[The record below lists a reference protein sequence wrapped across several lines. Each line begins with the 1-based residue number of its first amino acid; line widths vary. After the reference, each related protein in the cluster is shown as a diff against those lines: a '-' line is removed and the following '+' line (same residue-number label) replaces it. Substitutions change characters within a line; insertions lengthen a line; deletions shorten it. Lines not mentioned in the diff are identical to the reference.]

1 MIPSG
6 NISQQIDFQS
16 RMNASSREKLSPN
29 RGGTYVQQSNNLP
42 QTMGYS
48 SQFDNMFPATIEQRK
63 VDFLRPQI
71 SNPSKAIESAYDGYI
86 MDRSVFLAQ
95 DQNPLYATTSNNHQ
109 PMFQGQQQNQ
119 YQQYNQNQNQQ
130 YSQQHFQSQ
139 NGYPIKQFQQSMQ
152 NIPNVDIDRMGQS
165 TRNSY
170 TDSRKPVQTSFQSE
184 YFTTNFDEDRTKQA
198 NPFLIRNPTNTRR
211 DEMEKTRNND
221 TDQFRNTQGGL
232 LNNFVNFQTQNTR
245 KERCQINSNS
255 YVPMPR
261 TMAVPKENV

>member
-29 RGGTYVQQSNNLP
+29 RGESFPSRGGSYIQQSNQLP

-48 SQFDNMFPATIEQRK
+48 SQFDNMFPATIEQRNI
-63 VDFLRPQI
+63 DFLRPQI

-95 DQNPLYATTSNNHQ
+95 DQNPLYSTTANNYQPIFQQQPQYNISNQQYSNY
-109 PMFQGQQQNQ
+109 QQNQ
-119 YQQYNQNQNQQ
+119 YNQQ
-130 YSQQHFQSQ
+130 YLKQGIQS
-139 NGYPIKQFQQSMQ
+139 
-152 NIPNVDIDRMGQS
+152 IPNVDIDRMGQN
-165 TRNSY
+165 TRNIY

-211 DEMEKTRNND
+211 DEMEKTRNKD

-232 LNNFVNFQTQNTR
+232 LNNFVSFETQNTR

-255 YVPMPR
+255 YIPMPR